1 MGKESSAG
9 PTRSRVAASLHR
21 YVETMTNAAPT
32 GPQSLQV
39 LLVDDNPIQLSLL
52 RHLFQRHGHL
62 TIEARN
68 GAEALIVLAT
78 EFPDVVVSDCV
89 MPLLD
94 GYQFCRL
101 LKDDRATRHL
111 PVLLLTAQGTGL
123 ARFWAKTCGADRFLV
138 KGRDLD
144 HVVEVA
150 VALAGQSPKPRTAH
164 ALPRLAQE
172 NFGVDAIQRRLAQ
185 ALEQRLVE
193 TALRDSIARLYT
205 SDHDTPR
212 LIKGFIE
219 ILQELVLP
227 GALIVAY
234 LGEEGLWCHGVHGS
248 STSSEDRL
256 ALEQAV
262 AEQGLFQSPANCHWH
277 PLSHDDERRRSLRDP
292 VLRLFP
298 ATTPGYPAV
307 GSLAFITER
316 RSAEEFERLFE
327 IAAEEL
333 GRLLNL
339 EDSRLR
345 LYHQAIRDPLTG
357 LYNRRHIFD
366 MLGMELDQC
375 GRFGQGLSIML
386 MDLDHFKTVNDRF
399 GHATG
404 DQVLSVMAQR
414 MAFGL
419 RKVDQLGRIGGE
431 EFLAYCPQTDLEGA
445 RALADRLR
453 EQVMIDPIPGLPVN
467 DRMTLSIGLATWE
480 GPEDSAERL
489 LSRADVAL
497 YRAKAEGR
505 NRVSG

>member
-1 MGKESSAG
+1 M
-9 PTRSRVAASLHR
+9 TAA
-21 YVETMTNAAPT
+21 TPK

-78 EFPDVVVSDCV
+78 QFPDVVVSDCV

-101 LKDDRATRHL
+101 VKDDRATRHL
-111 PVLLLTAQGTGL
+111 PVLLLTAQGAGL

-150 VALAGQSPKPRTAH
+150 TALAKQSSRPHTAH
-164 ALPRLAQE
+164 AVPKLAQE

-205 SDHDTPR
+205 AEHDTSR
-212 LIKGFIE
+212 LIQGFIE

-227 GALIVAY
+227 GALLVSY
-234 LGEEGLWCHGVHGS
+234 LGEDGLWCHGVHGS
-248 STSSEDRL
+248 SASAEDRQ
-256 ALEQAV
+256 ALQQAV
-262 AEQGLFQSPANCHWH
+262 ADQGLFHAPPDCHWH
-277 PLSHDDERRRSLRDP
+277 PAADDDERRRSLRDP
-292 VLRLFP
+292 ILRVFP
-298 ATTPGYPAV
+298 ASAPGYPVV
-307 GSLAFITER
+307 GALAFLTER
-316 RSAEEFERLFE
+316 RAAEDHERLFE

-333 GRLLNL
+333 GRLLSL

-357 LYNRRHIFD
+357 LYNRKHILD

-375 GRFGQGLSIML
+375 GRFGQGLSVML
-386 MDLDHFKTVNDRF
+386 VDLDHFKAVNDRF
-399 GHATG
+399 GHAAG
-404 DQVLSVMAQR
+404 DQVLGVMAQR

-445 RALADRLR
+445 RALAERLR
-453 EQVMIDPIPGLPVN
+453 EQVAIDSIPGLPAN
-467 DRMTLSIGLATWE
+467 DRVTLSIGLASWE
-480 GPEDSAERL
+480 GPEDTLERL
-489 LSRADVAL
+489 LSRADKAL

-505 NRVSG
+505 NRVVD

>member
-1 MGKESSAG
+1 
-9 PTRSRVAASLHR
+9 
-21 YVETMTNAAPT
+21 MTKAPST
-32 GPQSLQV
+32 NPQPLQV

-62 TIEARN
+62 TLEARN

-150 VALAGQSPKPRTAH
+150 SALAGQAAKPHTAH
-164 ALPRLAQE
+164 AVPKLAEE

-205 SDHDTPR
+205 AEHDTAK
-212 LIKGFIE
+212 LIRGFIE

-227 GALIVAY
+227 GALLVAY
-234 LGEEGLWCHGVHGS
+234 MGEEGVWCHGVHGS
-248 STSSEDRL
+248 STSDEDRA
-256 ALEQAV
+256 ALEQSV
-262 AEQGLFQSPANCHWH
+262 ATIGRFQPPLGCHWH
-277 PLSHDDERRRSLRDP
+277 PAPDDDERRRSLRDP
-292 VLRLFP
+292 VLRIFP

-307 GSLAFITER
+307 GSIAFITER
-316 RSAEEFERLFE
+316 RASEDFERLFE
-327 IAAEEL
+327 IASEEL
-333 GRLLNL
+333 GRLLSL

-357 LYNRRHIFD
+357 LYNRKHILD

-386 MDLDHFKTVNDRF
+386 MDLDHFKAVNDRF
-399 GHATG
+399 GHAVG

-414 MAFGL
+414 MVFGL

-431 EFLAYCPQTDLEGA
+431 EFLAYCPQTELEGA
-445 RALADRLR
+445 RALAERLR
-453 EQVMIDPIPGLPVN
+453 EQVAMDAIPGLPAN
-467 DRMTLSIGLATWE
+467 DRVTLSIGLAQWE
-480 GPEDSAERL
+480 GPEDTPERL
-489 LSRADVAL
+489 LSRADKAL
-497 YRAKAEGR
+497 YQAKAEGR
-505 NRVSG
+505 DRVIG

>member
-1 MGKESSAG
+1 MTSAT
-9 PTRSRVAASLHR
+9 PK
-21 YVETMTNAAPT
+21 
-32 GPQSLQV
+32 GPQPLQV

-101 LKDDRATRHL
+101 VKDDRATRHL
-111 PVLLLTAQGTGL
+111 PVLLLTAQGAGL

-150 VALAGQSPKPRTAH
+150 VALAEQSSRPHTAH
-164 ALPRLAQE
+164 AVPKLAQE
-172 NFGVDAIQRRLAQ
+172 NFGVDAIQRRLAL
-185 ALEQRLVE
+185 ALEQRLIE

-205 SDHDTPR
+205 ADHDTSR
-212 LIKGFIE
+212 LIQGFIE

-227 GALIVAY
+227 GALLVAY

-248 STSSEDRL
+248 SASAEDRQ
-256 ALEQAV
+256 ALEKAIT
-262 AEQGLFQSPANCHWH
+262 EQGVIQSTPDCHWH
-277 PLSHDDERRRSLRDP
+277 PAADDDERRRSLRDP
-292 VLRLFP
+292 LLRVFP
-298 ATTPGYPAV
+298 ATTPGYPVV
-307 GSLAFITER
+307 GALAFLTER
-316 RSAEEFERLFE
+316 RAAEDFERLFE

-333 GRLLNL
+333 GRLLSL

-357 LYNRRHIFD
+357 LYNRKHILD

-375 GRFGQGLSIML
+375 GRFEQGLSIML
-386 MDLDHFKTVNDRF
+386 VDLDHFKAVNDRF
-399 GHATG
+399 GHAAG
-404 DQVLSVMAQR
+404 DQVLSVLAQR

-431 EFLAYCPQTDLEGA
+431 EFLIYCPQTDIEGA
-445 RALADRLR
+445 RAMAERLR
-453 EQVMIDPIPGLPVN
+453 EHVVIDPIPSLPAS
-467 DRMTLSIGLATWE
+467 DRVSLSIGLSSWE
-480 GPEDSAERL
+480 GPEDTPERL
-489 LSRADVAL
+489 LSRADKAL

-505 NRVSG
+505 NRVVG

>member
-1 MGKESSAG
+1 MTPAV
-9 PTRSRVAASLHR
+9 PTDSR
-21 YVETMTNAAPT
+21 P
-32 GPQSLQV
+32 LQV

-144 HVVEVA
+144 HVVEA
-150 VALAGQSPKPRTAH
+150 ATALAKQSTKPHTAH
-164 ALPRLAQE
+164 AVPKLAQE
-172 NFGVDAIQRRLAQ
+172 NFGVDAIQRRLAI
-185 ALEQRLVE
+185 ALEQRLIE
-193 TALRDSIARLYT
+193 TALRDSVARLYT
-205 SDHDTPR
+205 ADHDTPR
-212 LIKGFIE
+212 LIEGFIE

-227 GALIVAY
+227 GALLVAY
-234 LGEEGLWCHGVHGS
+234 WGEEGLFCHGVHGS
-248 STSSEDRL
+248 STSPEDRL
-256 ALEQAV
+256 TLEETIAQ
-262 AEQGLFQSPANCHWH
+262 QGLPHATSGCHWH
-277 PLSHDDERRRSLRDP
+277 PAPDDDERRRSLRDP
-292 VLRLFP
+292 VFRVFP
-298 ATTPGYPAV
+298 ATTPGYPVV
-307 GSLAFITER
+307 GTLAFITER
-316 RSAEEFERLFE
+316 RAAEDFERLFE

-333 GRLLNL
+333 GRLLSL

-357 LYNRRHIFD
+357 LYNRKHILD
-366 MLGMELDQC
+366 MLDMEIDQC
-375 GRFGQGLSIML
+375 GRFGHGLSIML
-386 MDLDHFKTVNDRF
+386 VDFDHFKAVNDRF
-399 GHATG
+399 GHGVG
-404 DQVLSVMAQR
+404 DHVLSVMAQR
-414 MAFGL
+414 MVFGL

-445 RALADRLR
+445 RALAERLR
-453 EQVMIDPIPGLPVN
+453 EQVALDEIPGLPAN
-467 DRMTLSIGLATWE
+467 DRVTLSIGLATWG
-480 GPEDSAERL
+480 GPEDSTENLIA
-489 LSRADVAL
+489 RADQAL

-505 NRVSG
+505 DRVVG

>member
-1 MGKESSAG
+1 
-9 PTRSRVAASLHR
+9 
-21 YVETMTNAAPT
+21 MTNAAPKV
-32 GPQSLQV
+32 PQPLQV

-52 RHLFQRHGHL
+52 RHLFQRHGHM

-101 LKDDRATRHL
+101 VKDDRATRHL
-111 PVLLLTAQGTGL
+111 PVLLLTAQGAGL

-144 HVVEVA
+144 HVVEA
-150 VALAGQSPKPRTAH
+150 AAALAGQSSRPRSAH
-164 ALPRLAQE
+164 AVPKLAQE
-172 NFGVDAIQRRLAQ
+172 NFGVDAIQRRLAL

-205 SDHDTPR
+205 AEHDTPR
-212 LIKGFIE
+212 LIEGFIE

-227 GALIVAY
+227 GALLVAY

-248 STSSEDRL
+248 SASAEDRH
-256 ALEQAV
+256 ALEEAISQ
-262 AEQGLFQSPANCHWH
+262 QGLFQPSPNCHWH
-277 PLSHDDERRRSLRDP
+277 PASDDDERRRSMRDP
-292 VLRLFP
+292 VLRIFP

-316 RSAEEFERLFE
+316 RAADDFERLFE

-333 GRLLNL
+333 GRLLSL

-357 LYNRRHIFD
+357 LYNRRHILD

-386 MDLDHFKTVNDRF
+386 IDLDHFKAVNDRF
-399 GHATG
+399 GHAAG

-414 MAFGL
+414 MVFGL

-431 EFLAYCPQTDLEGA
+431 EFLVYCPQTDLEGA
-445 RALADRLR
+445 RALAERLR
-453 EQVMIDPIPGLPVN
+453 EQVIVDAVPGLPTG
-467 DRMTLSIGLATWE
+467 DRVTLSIGLAAWG
-480 GPEDSAERL
+480 GPEDTAERL
-489 LSRADVAL
+489 LSRADKAL
-497 YRAKAEGR
+497 YQAKADGR
-505 NRVSG
+505 NRVVG

>member
-1 MGKESSAG
+1 
-9 PTRSRVAASLHR
+9 
-21 YVETMTNAAPT
+21 MTSAAPST
-32 GPQSLQV
+32 PRALQV

-52 RHLFQRHGHL
+52 RHLFQRHGHQ

-144 HVVEVA
+144 HVVEA
-150 VALAGQSPKPRTAH
+150 AAALAEQSSRPRSTHAVPK
-164 ALPRLAQE
+164 LAQE
-172 NFGVDAIQRRLAQ
+172 NFGVDAIQRRLAM

-205 SDHDTPR
+205 ADHDTPR
-212 LIKGFIE
+212 LIQGFIE

-227 GALIVAY
+227 GALMVAY
-234 LGEEGLWCHGVHGS
+234 LGEDGAWCHGVHGS
-248 STSSEDRL
+248 STSAEDRQTL
-256 ALEQAV
+256 EKAL
-262 AEQGLFQSPANCHWH
+262 AEQGPIQTQTGCHWH
-277 PLSHDDERRRSLRDP
+277 PAADDDERRRSLRDP
-292 VLRLFP
+292 VLRVFT

-307 GSLAFITER
+307 GALAFITER
-316 RSAEEFERLFE
+316 RASEDFERLFE

-333 GRLLNL
+333 GRLLSL

-357 LYNRRHIFD
+357 LYNRKHILD

-375 GRFGQGLSIML
+375 GRFGQDLSIML
-386 MDLDHFKTVNDRF
+386 VDLDHFKAVNDRF
-399 GHATG
+399 GHAVG

-414 MAFGL
+414 MVFGL

-445 RALADRLR
+445 RALAERLR
-453 EQVMIDPIPGLPVN
+453 EQVSVETIPGLPSN
-467 DRMTLSIGLATWE
+467 DRVTLSIGLAAWE
-480 GPEDSAERL
+480 GPEDTPERL
-489 LSRADVAL
+489 VSRADKAL
-497 YRAKAEGR
+497 YEAKAQGR
-505 NRVSG
+505 NRVVS